1 MCTAATRLSR
11 AARRTSV
18 VVLCLSALCGLAP
31 AAAACPTCGVAG
43 SGVETLAAIM
53 GFLLIPYVIVSGV
66 WFWMKRVIATES
78 EA

>member
-1 MCTAATRLSR
+1 MDVSGSR
-11 AARRTSV
+11 VSRVARRTSA
-18 VVLCLSALCGLAP
+18 VVLCLSAMCALAP
-31 AAAACPTCGVAG
+31 SAAACPTCGVAG
-43 SGVETLAAIM
+43 SGIETLAAVM